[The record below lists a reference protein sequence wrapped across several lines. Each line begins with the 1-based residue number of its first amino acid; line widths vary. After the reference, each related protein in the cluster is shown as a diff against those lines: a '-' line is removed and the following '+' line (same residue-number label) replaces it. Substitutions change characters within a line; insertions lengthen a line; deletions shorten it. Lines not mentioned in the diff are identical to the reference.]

1 VCVLTAVWVREG
13 DVLAPPVVVPIG
25 FAVGL
30 LPVVGG
36 DGFFGKLMGLVTAL
50 ATQALWLFGGTLIAG
65 ALALVRRAAYVRR
78 RAAAAM
84 AARNRPPV

>member
-1 VCVLTAVWVREG
+1 
-13 DVLAPPVVVPIG
+13 
-25 FAVGL
+25 
-30 LPVVGG
+30 
-36 DGFFGKLMGLVTAL
+36 MGLVTAL